1 VIFPPIFYV
10 FSTNIG
16 LYFYILKIQNPV
28 LKIPGFKKKTKK
40 KTFVFMHTAK
50 SLKTKK
56 KIYNKENKKYIY
68 IYIYIYIYMLF

>member
-1 VIFPPIFYV
+1 MKIVIFPPIFYV
-10 FSTNIG
+10 ISTNIG

-28 LKIPGFKKKTKK
+28 LKIPGFKKKKQK

-56 KIYNKENKKYIY
+56 KIDTTKRKKK
-68 IYIYIYIYMLF
+68 YIYMLF